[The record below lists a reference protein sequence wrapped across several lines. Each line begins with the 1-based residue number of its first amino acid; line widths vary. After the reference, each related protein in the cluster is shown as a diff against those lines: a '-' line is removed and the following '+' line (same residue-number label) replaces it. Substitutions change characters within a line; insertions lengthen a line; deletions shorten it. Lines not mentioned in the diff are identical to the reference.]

1 MRTFGR
7 FTFGFAI
14 GCILIVW
21 SVGLGAGGHGTIAPL
36 FSAAPEMLLV
46 LAAAEKWGLQG
57 FWLVVVP
64 VAGLLWAT
72 YFGLLPAIKSFV
84 VRMVIVMLVSLV
96 HFGAG
101 VWSLSK
107 DEGFALM
114 ADRQPVPTIGFF
126 VFFWV
131 VILALVARTWA
142 GPNFRLRNASS

>member
-7 FTFGFAI
+7 FAVGFAI

-21 SVGLGAGGHGTIAPL
+21 SVGLAAAGHGTFAPL
-36 FSAAPEMLLV
+36 VSAAPELFPLLV
-46 LAAAEKWGLQG
+46 AAEKWGLSG
-57 FWLVVVP
+57 FWIVVIP

-72 YFGLLPAIKSFV
+72 YFGLLPAIKSFGVRIV
-84 VRMVIVMLVSLV
+84 VVFLLCLV

-107 DEGFALM
+107 DEGFTRM
-114 ADRQPVPTIGFF
+114 ADTQPVPTIGFF

-131 VILALVARTWA
+131 VLLALGARTWA
-142 GPNFRLRNASS
+142 GPGFRLRNGVS

>member
-1 MRTFGR
+1 
-7 FTFGFAI
+7 
-14 GCILIVW
+14 
-21 SVGLGAGGHGTIAPL
+21 
-36 FSAAPEMLLV
+36 MLLL
-46 LAAAEKWGLQG
+46 LAAAEKWGLSG

-64 VAGLLWAT
+64 IAGLLWAT

-84 VRMVIVMLVSLV
+84 VRMVVVMLVCLV

-107 DEGFALM
+107 DAGFALM

-131 VILALVARTWA
+131 VILALGARTWV
-142 GPNFRLRNASS
+142 GPNFRLRNPSS